1 MEHIENIEQR
11 GRPKKYAT
19 PEEAKRE
26 RSRLQNVYA
35 CKRYREDP
43 EFRERVRQQKREE
56 YQKRKLRDDYQL
68 IRAKNKEYYQRN
80 KDIIKLKNQEKKGRA
95 KIHIEEK
102 EQERIPAIV
111 IY

>member
-26 RSRLQNVYA
+26 RTRLQNIYM
-35 CKRYREDP
+35 CNRYRDDP
-43 EFRERVRQQKREE
+43 EFREHVRQKKREE

-80 KDIIKLKNQEKKGRA
+80 KDIIKRKNLEKKGR
-95 KIHIEEK
+95 IIERVEEK
-102 EQERIPAIV
+102 EQERIQQII